1 MCFCVVF
8 RARLPDPPVL
18 SVTVVTTTLAPSWRT
33 GAGACLR
40 MSSWRT
46 GAGALRSSRGSVRVV
61 VRRDKV
67 LHKITRE
74 LAQSRFVLTQLR
86 KMARLRLALGM
97 ILLAFA
103 AGPRLAVSLP
113 RTPARAVI
121 DGTRGLHSVVC
132 ACERGRSPTRMTLR
146 GGGSSIAEL
155 LSCSTRAWG
164 DSSISG
170 SAEGDDDS
178 GDAVEMDVEDEG
190 PSSTQSDSG
199 LSSGD
204 GGDVDTSSRDMSS
217 RDGAG
222 REGESDGGE
231 SDEMVPAPP
240 LGKVTTIAPC
250 TGDLRRV
257 VDMLGAARRVIVVTG
272 AGISASCG
280 IPTFRGHGQFYQ
292 SVAEEFGLADGH
304 QVMDAQVFAHDPRPF
319 FKVAS
324 RLLPTEPRPSPTHFF
339 IRRLEEAGRLL
350 RLYTQNIDT
359 LERKA
364 GIEKVVY
371 CHGSFATATCT
382 RCAQQIDGS
391 NISEAISLGRV
402 PLCQSPHTPPAPQ
415 RTRDH
420 ETWSGKRELGR
431 DDGMAGTDDDETLGA
446 GDAATDSASLSWSR
460 TSSPGWSSSHDSQ
473 EHGEEEEDEGD
484 DEEDEE
490 VEEDEGEGEGEEEK
504 RARARGNEERETE
517 CYTRGAG
524 SWEAPHGRAGVCGGV
539 LKPDI
544 VMFNERL
551 PKTFHRAVTR
561 DLESADLLLVMG
573 TSLSVAPVAHIPLM
587 LRHIPSILI
596 NAEPVMPHGVWDVIV
611 HGACDDAIHALD
623 RQGLSAILPENTGT
637 IHEPRSQSSPRA
649 PQPARPEAGAGHCVP
664 EAAGG
669 LQSSAHSPAQRQ
681 GQGNN
686 RCPEGGGKVP
696 SPAVHLDPERGEYV
710 WITASQ
716 WGEREDGPRKAGGGE
731 GRQRQRERARERG
744 LRKHERKRGKEGGR
758 STEGRAG
765 GKQGRNGE
773 RESSAAAGRH
783 RKEGAISKVTVSAIS
798 KVTVS
803 TRVLK
808 QHSSS
813 ARGGREG
820 LLASAAACKQ
830 EQAGAFSRHAFPP
843 AISALQ

>member
-1 MCFCVVF
+1 
-8 RARLPDPPVL
+8 
-18 SVTVVTTTLAPSWRT
+18 
-33 GAGACLR
+33 
-40 MSSWRT
+40 
-46 GAGALRSSRGSVRVV
+46 
-61 VRRDKV
+61 
-67 LHKITRE
+67 
-74 LAQSRFVLTQLR
+74 
-86 KMARLRLALGM
+86 MARLRVALGM

-113 RTPARAVI
+113 RARARAVI
-121 DGTRGLHSVVC
+121 DGTRGLHSFVC
-132 ACERGRSPTRMTLR
+132 ARESGRSPTRMTLR

-164 DSSISG
+164 DSSLSG

-204 GGDVDTSSRDMSS
+204 GRDVDSSSRDTSSM
-217 RDGAG
+217 DGAG
-222 REGESDGGE
+222 REGESEGGE
-231 SDEMVPAPP
+231 SEEMVPALP

-415 RTRDH
+415 RARDH

-460 TSSPGWSSSHDSQ
+460 TSSHGWSSSHDSQ
-473 EHGEEEEDEGD
+473 EHGEEEDEGG

-490 VEEDEGEGEGEEEK
+490 EEQEDEGEGEDGEEK
-504 RARARGNEERETE
+504 WARARGNEERETE

-551 PKTFHRAVTR
+551 PQTFHRAVTR

-623 RQGLSAILPENTGT
+623 RQGLSAILLENTGT
-637 IHEPRSQSSPRA
+637 IHEPRSQGSPRA
-649 PQPARPEAGAGHCVP
+649 PQPARAEAGAGHCGP

-669 LQSSAHSPAQRQ
+669 LQSSPHSPAQRQ
-681 GQGNN
+681 GQGNT
-686 RCPEGGGKVP
+686 RCSGGGLKVGVP
-696 SPAVHLDPERGEYV
+696 SPAAHLDPERGEYV
-710 WITASQ
+710 WISASQ
-716 WGEREDGPRKAGGGE
+716 GGEEGPRKAGGGK
-731 GRQRQRERARERG
+731 GRQRQRERAREGGR
-744 LRKHERKRGKEGGR
+744 RKHERKRGNEGGR
-758 STEGRAG
+758 STEARADG
-765 GKQGRNGE
+765 TQGRDGG
-773 RESSAAAGRH
+773 RESARGAAAWRH
-783 RKEGAISKVTVSAIS
+783 EKEGAISKVTVSAIS
-798 KVTVS
+798 KVTAKVTVS

-813 ARGGREG
+813 ARGRERARERER
-820 LLASAAACKQ
+820 LLASAAACTQ
-830 EQAGAFSRHAFPP
+830 EQAGTFPRHAFPP